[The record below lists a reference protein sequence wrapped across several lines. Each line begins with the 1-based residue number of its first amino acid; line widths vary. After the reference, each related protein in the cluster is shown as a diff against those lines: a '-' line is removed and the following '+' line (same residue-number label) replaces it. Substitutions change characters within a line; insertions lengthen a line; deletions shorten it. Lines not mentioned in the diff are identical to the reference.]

1 MSRRF
6 ALYFAPPQGSEL
18 EAFGRSWLGR
28 DHITGK
34 PVDRLRLDGLDHAE
48 QARITRSASHYGF
61 HATLKAPFEL
71 AAGRHAD
78 ELYERGRAFAAAR
91 QPFHAPSLKLT
102 RLSKW
107 VALTLSAPCLSMDQL
122 AADCVRDFDSYRAPL
137 SEADIERRRKS
148 GLSPRQ
154 DQQLLA
160 YGYPYIFDDF
170 HFHMTL
176 AGPLDTAEQDR
187 IHDFLLTTAK
197 SLERAALL
205 VDALS
210 IYEQADR
217 DQPFIQTAR
226 LPFGARQSH

>member
-6 ALYFAPPQGSEL
+6 AIYFAPPPGSEL

-28 DHITGK
+28 DHITGE
-34 PVDRLRLDGLDHAE
+34 PVDRPRLEGLDHAE
-48 QARITRSASHYGF
+48 QTLITRSARHYGF

-71 AAGRHAD
+71 APGRCAD
-78 ELYERGRAFAAAR
+78 ELYASVREFAVVR
-91 QPFHAPSLKLT
+91 QPFEVPSLELAKIS
-102 RLSKW
+102 RW
-107 VALTLSAPCLSMDQL
+107 IAYTLSVPCKAMNQL
-122 AADCVRDFDSYRAPL
+122 AADCVRDFEKFRALL

-148 GLSPRQ
+148 GLSARQ

-160 YGYPYIFDDF
+160 FGYPHIFEDF

-176 AGPLDTAEQDR
+176 AGPLSTAQQNR
-187 IHDFLLTTAK
+187 IHDLLLTVAPPLGK
-197 SLERAALL
+197 AALV

-217 DQPFIQTAR
+217 DQPFIQTVR
-226 LPFGARQSH
+226 LPLGARQSS